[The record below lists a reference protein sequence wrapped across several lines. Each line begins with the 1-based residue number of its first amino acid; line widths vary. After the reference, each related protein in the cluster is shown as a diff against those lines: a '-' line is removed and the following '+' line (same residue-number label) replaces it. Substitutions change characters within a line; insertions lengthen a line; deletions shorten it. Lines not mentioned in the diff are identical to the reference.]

1 MNEQTAP
8 KNDVMHKIARQIVER
23 RNLIFLI
30 VVILLIFSV
39 ISKNWV
45 KVENDLTTYLPDTS
59 GTRQALDVMDEQFV
73 TYGTADV
80 MVANIT
86 QDKAQDLADDLAG
99 LKGVQSVDF
108 DDTTAHYNNVS
119 ALYSI
124 TFDYPEE
131 DEQCLEALDTVKE
144 YLSGYDLYV
153 STSLGDTEAEIIAQ
167 EVNVIMVY
175 VAIIVVAVLIFTSQ
189 TYAEIPVLLLTFVIS
204 MVLNSG
210 TNFLFGTISFVS
222 NSVTS
227 ILQLALSLD
236 YAIIFSNHF
245 REEHETL
252 PLKESVIE
260 ALSKSIPEISSSCLT
275 TVGGLVAMMFM
286 QFKIGPDMA
295 ICLIKA
301 IAYSILSVFLVMP
314 GLLMIFGP
322 WMEKTEHKSFV
333 PKIPF
338 VGRFAYKTR
347 KIIPPVFLVLV
358 VIAYHFSSLCPYAYG
373 LDSIKTPKLN
383 DVQVASNMIKDNF
396 TASNYVALVTPKA
409 DYSVEKS
416 MIEELESHDEVD
428 STKGLSN
435 IEAMDGYCLEDKLT
449 ARQFSELVGLDY
461 ELAQTV
467 YAAYAAENDEYNR
480 MIGSLSSYSV
490 PLMDMF
496 LYVCDKLDSGLVTLD
511 EDMTKTLH
519 DAQKQMLS
527 GKAQLQGKDYNRILI
542 YLSPDLEAGDTT
554 YAFTDEIQQI
564 ARKYYP
570 EGNIYLAGDV
580 TSEYDFEKSF
590 AVDNKVVSIV
600 SILIVLVVLLFTF
613 QSAGMPIL
621 LILVIQ
627 GSIWINF
634 SFPTFTNSPLF
645 YLSYL
650 VVSSIQ
656 MGANIDYAIV
666 IATRYTELKDKM
678 DHQQAIIET
687 MNFAFPTILTSG
699 TILAASGILIGQM
712 TSHAAI
718 VGIGQSL
725 GRGTI
730 ISMILVL
737 FVLPQ
742 ILLLGGV
749 VVDKTSFSMPKV
761 TARSSVKGRVRVN
774 GIVKGQVN
782 GEVSGTMNAIVKGD
796 VQLTVLSGNVTQEQE
811 DNDEPEQ

>member
-1 MNEQTAP
+1 MNEQAAP

-59 GTRQALDVMDEQFV
+59 GTRQALDVMDEQFT

-80 MVANIT
+80 MVANVGPER
-86 QDKAQDLADDLAG
+86 AQELADQLAEI
-99 LKGVQSVDF
+99 KGVQTVDY
-108 DDTTAHYNNVS
+108 DETSAHYNNVS

-124 TFDYPEE
+124 TFNYPEE
-131 DEQCLEALDTVKE
+131 DEECLTALDAVKD

-175 VAIIVVAVLIFTSQ
+175 VAVIVVAVLIFTSQ

-301 IAYSILSVFLVMP
+301 IAYSILSVFLIMP

-338 VGRFAYKTR
+338 VGKFAYKTR
-347 KIIPPVFLVLV
+347 KIIPPAFLVLV

-373 LDSIKTPKLN
+373 LNSIKTPKLN
-383 DVQVASNMIKDNF
+383 DVQIASNMIKENF
-396 TASNYVALVTPKA
+396 TSSNFVALVTPKE
-409 DYSVEKS
+409 DYSVEKA
-416 MIEELESHDEVD
+416 MITELESHDEVD
-428 STKGLSN
+428 SIKGLSN

-467 YAAYAAENDEYNR
+467 YAAYASENDQYNQL
-480 MIGSLSSYSV
+480 IGSFSTYNV

-496 LYVCDKLDSGLVTLD
+496 LYVCDKVDSGLVTLD
-511 EDMTKTLH
+511 DDLSDTLH
-519 DAQKQMLS
+519 SAQEQMLS
-527 GKAQLQGKDYNRILI
+527 GKAQLQGEDYNRILI
-542 YLSPDLEAGDTT
+542 YLSPDLESGQTT
-554 YAFTDEIQQI
+554 YDFTDEIQRI

-580 TSEYDFEKSF
+580 TSEYDFQKSF

-613 QSAGMPIL
+613 QSAGMPVL

-634 SFPTFTNSPLF
+634 SFPTFTNTPLF

-666 IATRYTELKDKM
+666 IATRYNELKNQMPHD
-678 DHQQAIIET
+678 QAIIET

-699 TILAASGILIGQM
+699 TILATAGILIGQM

-774 GIVKGQVN
+774 GIVKGEVH
-782 GEVSGTMNAIVKGD
+782 GTVSGTMNAIVNGD
-796 VQLTVLSGNVTQEQE
+796 VQLTVLSGNVTQEE
-811 DNDEPEQ
+811 EDEPKQ

>member
-1 MNEQTAP
+1 MNEQAAP
-8 KNDVMHKIARQIVER
+8 KNDVMHKLARQIVER

-30 VVILLIFSV
+30 VAILLIFSV
-39 ISKNWV
+39 ISKDWV
-45 KVENDLTTYLPDTS
+45 NVENDLTNYLPDTS
-59 GTRQALDVMDEQFV
+59 GTRQALNIMDEQFV

-80 MVANIT
+80 MVANIGPER
-86 QDKAQDLADDLAG
+86 AQELADELAEI
-99 LKGVQSVDF
+99 KGVQTVDY
-108 DDTTAHYNNVS
+108 DETSSHYNNVS

-131 DEQCLEALDTVKE
+131 DEECLTVLDDVKD

-260 ALSKSIPEISSSCLT
+260 ALSCSIPEISSSCLT
-275 TVGGLVAMMFM
+275 TIGGLVAMMFM
-286 QFKIGPDMA
+286 QFKIGPDLA

-322 WMEKTEHKSFV
+322 WMEKTVHKNFV

-338 VGRFAYKTR
+338 VGKFAYKTR

-383 DVQVASNMIKDNF
+383 DVQIASNMIDENF
-396 TASNYVALVTPKA
+396 TASNFVALVTPKA
-409 DYSVEKS
+409 DYSVEKA
-416 MIEELESHDEVD
+416 MVEDLLSHDEVD
-428 STKGLSN
+428 SIKGLSN

-449 ARQFSELVGLDY
+449 ARQFSELIGLDY
-461 ELAQTV
+461 ELAQAV
-467 YAAYAAENDEYNR
+467 YAAYASENDQYNQL
-480 MIGSLSSYSV
+480 IGSFSTYSV

-496 LYVCDKLDSGLVTLD
+496 LYVCDKVDSGLVTLD
-511 EDMTKTLH
+511 DDLNDTLH
-519 DAQKQMLS
+519 DAQEQMLS
-527 GKAQLQGKDYNRILI
+527 GKAQLQGTDYNRILI
-542 YLSPDLEAGDTT
+542 YLSPSLEPGQTT
-554 YAFTDEIQQI
+554 YDFTDEIQRI

-570 EGNIYLAGDV
+570 DGNIYLAGDV
-580 TSEYDFEKSF
+580 TSEYDFQKSF
-590 AVDNKVVSIV
+590 AIDNQVVSIV

-613 QSAGMPIL
+613 QSAAMPLL

-666 IATRYTELKDKM
+666 IASRYSELKNQMPHD
-678 DHQQAIIET
+678 QAIIET

-699 TILAASGILIGQM
+699 TILAVSGILIGQM

-749 VVDKTSFSMPKV
+749 LVDKTSFSMPKV

-774 GIVKGQVN
+774 GVVKGEVHGN
-782 GEVSGTMNAIVKGD
+782 VSGIMNAIVNGD
-796 VQLTVLSGNVTQEQE
+796 VQLTVLSGNVTQEDE
-811 DNDEPEQ
+811 DEPKQ

>member
-1 MNEQTAP
+1 MNEQAAP
-8 KNDVMHKIARQIVER
+8 KNDVMHKVACQIVER
-23 RNLIFLI
+23 RDLIFLI

-39 ISKNWV
+39 ISRSWV
-45 KVENDLTTYLPDTS
+45 SVENDLTTYLPETS
-59 GTRQALDVMDEQFV
+59 GTRQALDIMEEEFT

-80 MVANIT
+80 MVANIGPER
-86 QDKAQDLADDLAG
+86 AQELADQLAE
-99 LKGVQSVDF
+99 LKGVQTVDY
-108 DDTTAHYNNVS
+108 DETSSHYNNVS

-131 DEQCLEALDTVKE
+131 DEECQTALDEVE
-144 YLSGYDLYV
+144 NFLAGYDLYV
-153 STSLGDTEAEIIAQ
+153 STSLGDTQAEIIAQ

-358 VIAYHFSSLCPYAYG
+358 LIAYHFSSLCPYAYG
-373 LDSIKTPKLN
+373 LNSIKTPKLN
-383 DVQVASNMIKDNF
+383 DVQIASNMIDENF

-409 DYSVEKS
+409 DYSVEKA
-416 MIEELESHDEVD
+416 MITELERHDEVD
-428 STKGLSN
+428 SIKGLSN

-449 ARQFSELVGLDY
+449 AR
-461 ELAQTV
+461 
-467 YAAYAAENDEYNR
+467 
-480 MIGSLSSYSV
+480 
-490 PLMDMF
+490 
-496 LYVCDKLDSGLVTLD
+496 
-511 EDMTKTLH
+511 
-519 DAQKQMLS
+519 
-527 GKAQLQGKDYNRILI
+527 
-542 YLSPDLEAGDTT
+542 
-554 YAFTDEIQQI
+554 
-564 ARKYYP
+564 
-570 EGNIYLAGDV
+570 
-580 TSEYDFEKSF
+580 
-590 AVDNKVVSIV
+590 
-600 SILIVLVVLLFTF
+600 
-613 QSAGMPIL
+613 
-621 LILVIQ
+621 
-627 GSIWINF
+627 
-634 SFPTFTNSPLF
+634 
-645 YLSYL
+645 
-650 VVSSIQ
+650 
-656 MGANIDYAIV
+656 
-666 IATRYTELKDKM
+666 
-678 DHQQAIIET
+678 
-687 MNFAFPTILTSG
+687 
-699 TILAASGILIGQM
+699 
-712 TSHAAI
+712 
-718 VGIGQSL
+718 
-725 GRGTI
+725 
-730 ISMILVL
+730 
-737 FVLPQ
+737 
-742 ILLLGGV
+742 
-749 VVDKTSFSMPKV
+749 
-761 TARSSVKGRVRVN
+761 SSVKGRVRVN
-774 GIVKGQVN
+774 GVVKGEVHGN
-782 GEVSGTMNAIVKGD
+782 VSGIMNAVVNVGGIVGRTDGFVSGCINQGAVYGRKDVGGIAGQAEPTDETMIALENAPKRFGQITVTFKDEDHVLGRVNLEYGDSLDESGYPELPAKEGCAARWNTTKLTELHLDTVVEAVYTDYITALASIYEREDGRPVFFAKGSFGD
-796 VQLTVLSGNVTQEQE
+796 RDSLTVSVRDLPGELRNAVESWQLTIPDDGQESHTVRYLPIEVGKKYKVYAKQDGSWKQLSTETIGSYLAFDLPGNTAELAVVPGSSVPAWVIVTAAAAVVLAGGTVLIRRRKKAPVKQAEE
-811 DNDEPEQ
+811 

>member
-1 MNEQTAP
+1 MNEQAAP
-8 KNDVMHKIARQIVER
+8 KNDLMHKLARQIVER

-45 KVENDLTTYLPDTS
+45 TVENDLTTYLPDTS
-59 GTRQALDVMDEQFV
+59 GTRQALDIMDEQFT

-80 MVANIT
+80 MVANVAPER
-86 QDKAQDLADDLAG
+86 AQELADQLAE
-99 LKGVQSVDF
+99 LKGVQTVDY
-108 DDTTAHYNNVS
+108 DETSAHYNNVS

-131 DEQCLEALDTVKE
+131 DEQCLTALDAVKD

-175 VAIIVVAVLIFTSQ
+175 VAVIVVAVLIFTSQ

-301 IAYSILSVFLVMP
+301 IAYSILSVFLIMP

-322 WMEKTEHKSFV
+322 WMEKTVHKNFV

-338 VGRFAYKTR
+338 VGKFAYKTR
-347 KIIPPVFLVLV
+347 KIIPPLFLVLV
-358 VIAYHFSSLCPYAYG
+358 VVAYHFSSLCPYAYG
-373 LDSIKTPKLN
+373 LNSIKTPKLN
-383 DVQVASNMIKDNF
+383 DVQIASNMIDDNF

-409 DYSVEKS
+409 DYSVEKA
-416 MIEELESHDEVD
+416 MIAELESHDEVD
-428 STKGLSN
+428 SIKGLSN

-480 MIGSLSSYSV
+480 MIGSFSSYSV

-496 LYVCDKLDSGLVTLD
+496 LYVCDKMDSGLVTLD
-511 EDMTKTLH
+511 DDLTDTLH
-519 DAQKQMLS
+519 DAQEQMLS
-527 GKAQLQGKDYNRILI
+527 GKAQLQGEDYNRILI
-542 YLSPDLEAGDTT
+542 YLSPDLESGQTT
-554 YAFTDEIQQI
+554 YDFTDEIQRI

-580 TSEYDFEKSF
+580 TSEYDFQKSF
-590 AVDNKVVSIV
+590 AIDNKVVSIV

-613 QSAGMPIL
+613 QSAGMPVL

-627 GSIWINF
+627 GAIWINF
-634 SFPTFTNSPLF
+634 SFPTFTNTPLF

-666 IATRYTELKDKM
+666 IATRYNELKNQM
-678 DHQQAIIET
+678 PHEQAIIET

-699 TILAASGILIGQM
+699 TILATAGILIGQM

-774 GIVKGQVN
+774 GIVKGEVH
-782 GEVSGTMNAIVKGD
+782 GTVSGTMNAIVNGD
-796 VQLTVLSGNVTQEQE
+796 VQLTVLSGNVTQEE
-811 DNDEPEQ
+811 EDEPKQ

>member
-1 MNEQTAP
+1 MNEQAAP
-8 KNDVMHKIARQIVER
+8 KNDVMHKVARQIVER

-30 VVILLIFSV
+30 VAILLIFSV
-39 ISKNWV
+39 ISKDWV
-45 KVENDLTTYLPDTS
+45 NVENDLTNYLPDTS
-59 GTRQALDVMDEQFV
+59 GTRQALDIMDEQFV

-80 MVANIT
+80 MVANIGPER
-86 QDKAQDLADDLAG
+86 AQELADELAEI
-99 LKGVQSVDF
+99 KGVQTVDY
-108 DDTTAHYNNVS
+108 DETSSHYNNVS

-131 DEQCLEALDTVKE
+131 DEECLTVLDDVKD

-175 VAIIVVAVLIFTSQ
+175 VAVIVVAVLIFTSQ

-260 ALSKSIPEISSSCLT
+260 ALSCSIPEISSSCLT
-275 TVGGLVAMMFM
+275 TIGGLVAMMFM
-286 QFKIGPDMA
+286 QFKIGPDLA

-322 WMEKTEHKSFV
+322 WMEKTVHKNFV

-338 VGRFAYKTR
+338 VGKFAYKTR

-383 DVQVASNMIKDNF
+383 DVQIASNMIDENF
-396 TASNYVALVTPKA
+396 TASNFVALVTPKA
-409 DYSVEKS
+409 DYSVEKA
-416 MIEELESHDEVD
+416 MVEDLLSHDEVD
-428 STKGLSN
+428 SIKGLSN

-449 ARQFSELVGLDY
+449 ARQFSELIGLDY
-461 ELAQTV
+461 ELAQAV
-467 YAAYAAENDEYNR
+467 YAAYASENDQYNQL
-480 MIGSLSSYSV
+480 IGSFSTYSV

-496 LYVCDKLDSGLVTLD
+496 LYVCDKVDSGLVTLD
-511 EDMTKTLH
+511 DDLNDTLH
-519 DAQKQMLS
+519 DAQEQMLS
-527 GKAQLQGKDYNRILI
+527 GKAQLQGTDYNRILI
-542 YLSPDLEAGDTT
+542 YLSPSLEPGQTT
-554 YAFTDEIQQI
+554 YDFTDEIQRI

-570 EGNIYLAGDV
+570 DGNIYLAGDV
-580 TSEYDFEKSF
+580 TSEYDFQKSF
-590 AVDNKVVSIV
+590 AIDNQVVSIV

-613 QSAGMPIL
+613 QSAAMPLL

-666 IATRYTELKDKM
+666 IASRYSELKNQMPHD
-678 DHQQAIIET
+678 QAIIET

-699 TILAASGILIGQM
+699 TILAVSGILIGQM

-749 VVDKTSFSMPKV
+749 LVDKTSFSMPKV

-774 GIVKGQVN
+774 GVVKGEVHGN
-782 GEVSGTMNAIVKGD
+782 VSGIMNAIVNGD
-796 VQLTVLSGNVTQEQE
+796 VQLTVLSGNVTQEDE
-811 DNDEPEQ
+811 DEPKQ

>member
-1 MNEQTAP
+1 M
-8 KNDVMHKIARQIVER
+8 
-23 RNLIFLI
+23 
-30 VVILLIFSV
+30 
-39 ISKNWV
+39 
-45 KVENDLTTYLPDTS
+45 
-59 GTRQALDVMDEQFV
+59 
-73 TYGTADV
+73 
-80 MVANIT
+80 
-86 QDKAQDLADDLAG
+86 
-99 LKGVQSVDF
+99 
-108 DDTTAHYNNVS
+108 
-119 ALYSI
+119 
-124 TFDYPEE
+124 
-131 DEQCLEALDTVKE
+131 
-144 YLSGYDLYV
+144 
-153 STSLGDTEAEIIAQ
+153 
-167 EVNVIMVY
+167 IMVY
-175 VAIIVVAVLIFTSQ
+175 VAVIVVAVLIFTSQ

-245 REEHETL
+245 REEHETM

-286 QFKIGPDMA
+286 QFKIGPDLA

-301 IAYSILSVFLVMP
+301 IAYSILSVFLIMP

-338 VGRFAYKTR
+338 VGKFAYKTR
-347 KIIPPVFLVLV
+347 KIIPPIFLVLV

-383 DVQVASNMIKDNF
+383 DVQVANNMIDENF
-396 TASNYVALVTPKA
+396 TASNFVALVTPKA
-409 DYSVEKS
+409 DYSVEKA
-416 MIEELESHDEVD
+416 MVEDLLSHDEVD
-428 STKGLSN
+428 SIKGLSN

-449 ARQFSELVGLDY
+449 ARQFSELIGLDY
-461 ELAQTV
+461 ELAQAV
-467 YAAYAAENDEYNR
+467 YAAYASENDQYNQL
-480 MIGSLSSYSV
+480 IGSFSTYSV

-496 LYVCDKLDSGLVTLD
+496 LYVCDKVDSGLVTLD
-511 EDMTKTLH
+511 DDLNTTLH
-519 DAQKQMLS
+519 DAQEQMLS
-527 GKAQLQGKDYNRILI
+527 GKAQLQGTDYNRILI
-542 YLSPDLEAGDTT
+542 YLSPDLEPGQTT
-554 YAFTDEIQQI
+554 YDFTDEIQRI

-570 EGNIYLAGDV
+570 DGNIYLAGDV
-580 TSEYDFEKSF
+580 TSEYDFQKSF
-590 AVDNKVVSIV
+590 AVDNQVVSIV

-613 QSAGMPIL
+613 QSVGMPLL

-634 SFPTFTNSPLF
+634 SFPTFTGSPLF

-666 IATRYTELKDKM
+666 IATRYSELKNQMPHD
-678 DHQQAIIET
+678 QAIIET

-699 TILAASGILIGQM
+699 TILAVSGILIGQM

-742 ILLLGGV
+742 ILLLGGI

-761 TARSSVKGRVRVN
+761 TARSSVQGRVRVN
-774 GIVKGQVN
+774 GVVKGEVHGN
-782 GEVSGTMNAIVKGD
+782 VSGIMNAIVNGD
-796 VQLTVLSGNVTQEQE
+796 VQLTVLSGNVTQEDE
-811 DNDEPEQ
+811 DEPKQ

>member
-1 MNEQTAP
+1 MNEQAAP
-8 KNDVMHKIARQIVER
+8 KNDVMHKVACQIVER
-23 RNLIFLI
+23 RDLIFLI

-39 ISKNWV
+39 ISRSWV
-45 KVENDLTTYLPDTS
+45 SVENDLTTYLPETS
-59 GTRQALDVMDEQFV
+59 GTRQALDIMEEEFT

-80 MVANIT
+80 MVANIGPER
-86 QDKAQDLADDLAG
+86 AQELADQLAE
-99 LKGVQSVDF
+99 LKGVQTVDY
-108 DDTTAHYNNVS
+108 DETSSHYNNVS

-131 DEQCLEALDTVKE
+131 DEECQTALDEVE
-144 YLSGYDLYV
+144 NFLAGYDLYV
-153 STSLGDTEAEIIAQ
+153 STSLGDTQAEIIAQ

-358 VIAYHFSSLCPYAYG
+358 LIAYHFSSLCPYAYG
-373 LDSIKTPKLN
+373 LNSIKTPKLN
-383 DVQVASNMIKDNF
+383 DVQIASNMIDENF

-409 DYSVEKS
+409 DYSVEKA
-416 MIEELESHDEVD
+416 MITELESHDKVD
-428 STKGLSN
+428 SIKGLSN

-449 ARQFSELVGLDY
+449 AR
-461 ELAQTV
+461 
-467 YAAYAAENDEYNR
+467 
-480 MIGSLSSYSV
+480 
-490 PLMDMF
+490 
-496 LYVCDKLDSGLVTLD
+496 
-511 EDMTKTLH
+511 
-519 DAQKQMLS
+519 
-527 GKAQLQGKDYNRILI
+527 
-542 YLSPDLEAGDTT
+542 
-554 YAFTDEIQQI
+554 
-564 ARKYYP
+564 
-570 EGNIYLAGDV
+570 
-580 TSEYDFEKSF
+580 
-590 AVDNKVVSIV
+590 
-600 SILIVLVVLLFTF
+600 
-613 QSAGMPIL
+613 
-621 LILVIQ
+621 
-627 GSIWINF
+627 
-634 SFPTFTNSPLF
+634 
-645 YLSYL
+645 
-650 VVSSIQ
+650 
-656 MGANIDYAIV
+656 
-666 IATRYTELKDKM
+666 
-678 DHQQAIIET
+678 
-687 MNFAFPTILTSG
+687 
-699 TILAASGILIGQM
+699 
-712 TSHAAI
+712 
-718 VGIGQSL
+718 
-725 GRGTI
+725 
-730 ISMILVL
+730 
-737 FVLPQ
+737 
-742 ILLLGGV
+742 
-749 VVDKTSFSMPKV
+749 
-761 TARSSVKGRVRVN
+761 SSVKGRVRVN
-774 GIVKGQVN
+774 GVVKGEVHGN
-782 GEVSGTMNAIVKGD
+782 VSGIMNAVVNVGGIVGRTDGFVSGCINQGAVYGRKDVGGIAGQAEPTDYETLIALENAPKRFGQITVTFKDEDHVLGRVNLEYGDSLDESGYPELPAKEGCAARWSTTKLTDLHLDTVVEAVYTDYITALASIYEREDGRPVFFAKGSFGD
-796 VQLTVLSGNVTQEQE
+796 RGSLTVSVRDLPGELRNAVESWQLTIPDDGQESHTVRYLPLEVGKKYKVYAKQDGSWKQLSTETIGSYLAFDLPGNTAELAVVPGSSVPAWVIVTAAAAVVLAGGTVLIRRRKKAPVKQAEE
-811 DNDEPEQ
+811 